1 MNDKIPDTPTD
12 AAEAQADPAAAAPGD
27 TLAPRRERF
36 CRYYLTE
43 PSATRAAV
51 KAGYSEHSA
60 GQQGHRLLKNV
71 EILQRID
78 AIRRSENLVYQLSPQ
93 AIMDRCE
100 AIFEDSLEK
109 GRFEAAVAALRL
121 QAKVGGLLK
130 PDAPPA
136 TQPDLM
142 GVVEHCVRTAV
153 SRYVAFGTIGA
164 LNPLTPP
171 PWPPGEEAARRA
183 RRKMKQE
190 LDPDPPP
197 VQPPGPRNA
206 ADRALAAQEITGDP
220 ETPEEEAREDA
231 VWRARTGWPQREG
244 ELAWPGD
251 EASLYRA
258 AVAHD
263 DDHYRAMGVEPAT
276 PRLPA
281 SAPPEAQ
288 AERERAYR
296 LGRTP
301 EPGKPARGFPPEDEA
316 EAPNAV
322 LEQPK

>member
-1 MNDKIPDTPTD
+1 MTDETRDTPAIT
-12 AAEAQADPAAAAPGD
+12 AETPADGAAAAD
-27 TLAPRRERF
+27 TLSPRRERF

-51 KAGYSEHSA
+51 KAGYSEHTA

-78 AIRRSENLVYQLSPQ
+78 AIRRSENLVYTLSPQ

-100 AIFEDSLEK
+100 AIFEDAIEK
-109 GRFEAAVAALRL
+109 GRLEAAVAALRL
-121 QAKVGGLLK
+121 QAKVGGLMK

-136 TQPDLM
+136 TQQDTLGM
-142 GVVEHCVRTAV
+142 IEHCVRTAV

-171 PWPPGEEAARRA
+171 PWPPGDEAARRT
-183 RRKMKQE
+183 RRKMKKE

-197 VQPPGPRNA
+197 AQPPGPRTA
-206 ADRALAAQEITGDP
+206 ADKALAAQRIPEDP
-220 ETPEEEAREDA
+220 QSPEEEAREDA
-231 VWRARTGWPQREG
+231 IWRARHGWPQREG
-244 ELAWPGD
+244 DLAWPGD

-281 SAPPEAQ
+281 SAPPEAHE
-288 AERERAYR
+288 ARERAYR

-301 EPGKPARGFPPEDEA
+301 EPGRPERRFPPEDEA
-316 EAPNAV
+316 EPAGDIPAG
-322 LEQPK
+322 PK